1 MCLPQS
7 DKTSGNIMKK
17 ISNIILYCC
26 CFSLFLISCA
36 KKENSSG
43 SSSSSATTSSSDDT
57 SSSFSVSEITQ
68 TNEGD
73 SFLSGS
79 FVVPSNGISFMLA
92 TFMDNN
98 SGVAFYSLTDPDGT
112 NILSSSSVLYN
123 ISSGSFGG
131 NGFASVL
138 VPQTPNFSAK
148 AGTWTFKNYL
158 NDRVKLGLRTG
169 STPSTATFT
178 AQPYITGTTWSASDI
193 STALTVMSNIFT
205 SNGITLTVKD
215 TITIIESQ
223 YATVS
228 GNFSTSTTSALVS
241 KGSKDTVNLFFV
253 EDQISGE
260 TAAYGVSG
268 GLPGPMGIASSWN
281 GVLNFLN
288 AHATGTSLNSQLLG
302 ETAAHEMGHW
312 LGLSHTSESKG
323 TSFDPISDTAE
334 CPISRDNDS
343 DGEVYPEEC
352 EGYGA
357 DNLMFWTA
365 WSTSSQAAGKKQ
377 ETLSSE
383 QKYVLKYSPF
393 AR

>member
-1 MCLPQS
+1 M
-7 DKTSGNIMKK
+7 MKK

-73 SFLSGS
+73 GYLSGS

-123 ISSGSFGG
+123 KSSGRLGG
-131 NGFASVL
+131 YGFASVL

-169 STPSTATFT
+169 STPSAATIT
-178 AQPYITGTTWSASDI
+178 VQPYITGTTWSASDI

-205 SNGITLTVKD
+205 SNGTTLTVKD
-215 TITIIESQ
+215 TITVSESQ
-223 YATVS
+223 YDTIS
-228 GNFSTSTTSALVS
+228 SSFTDSTTSALVS

-253 EDQISGE
+253 EDQIPGE

-281 GVLNFLN
+281 GALNFLT
-288 AHATGTSLNSQLLG
+288 AHATGTTLNSQLLG

-312 LGLSHTSESKG
+312 LGLYHTSESTG
-323 TSFDPISDTAE
+323 TSFDPLSDTAE

-343 DGEVYPEEC
+343 DGKVYPEEC
-352 EGYGA
+352 DGYGA
-357 DNLMFWTA
+357 DNVMFWTA

-383 QKYVLKYSPF
+383 QKHVLKYSPI
-393 AR
+393 AK

>member
-1 MCLPQS
+1 
-7 DKTSGNIMKK
+7 MKK

-73 SFLSGS
+73 SYLSGS
-79 FVVPSNGISFMLA
+79 FIVPSNGISFMLA

-98 SGVAFYSLTDPDGT
+98 SVVAFYSLNDPDGT
-112 NILSSSSVLYN
+112 NILSSL
-123 ISSGSFGG
+123 GTFGG
-131 NGFASVL
+131 DGFASVL

-148 AGTWTFKNYL
+148 AGTWTFKNH
-158 NDRVKLGLRTG
+158 NSDRVKLGLRTG
-169 STPSTATFT
+169 SPPSAATIT
-178 AQPYITGTTWSASDI
+178 VQPYITGTTWSANDI
-193 STALTVMSNIFT
+193 ASALSVMSNIYNK
-205 SNGITLTVKD
+205 NGITLSVKD

-228 GNFSTSTTSALVS
+228 DNFTDSTTSALVLQ
-241 KGSKDTVNLFFV
+241 GSKDTVNLFFV
-253 EDQISGE
+253 EDQSPSDE
-260 TAAYGVSG
+260 FAAYGISG

-281 GVLNFLN
+281 GVLNFLF
-288 AHATGTSLNSQLLG
+288 AHARGTSLNSQLLG

-312 LGLSHTSESKG
+312 LGLFHTTEFNG
-323 TSFDPISDTAE
+323 AFFDPLSDTAQ
-334 CPISRDNDS
+334 CPISLDNDS
-343 DGEVYPEEC
+343 DGKVYPEEC
-352 EGYGA
+352 VGYGA

-377 ETLSSE
+377 ENLSSE
-383 QKYVLKYSPF
+383 QQYILKYSPI
-393 AR
+393 AK